1 MNTAEAY
8 VHETPSYP
16 ALVKANSD
24 LAKEIRYRLN
34 SKLTVK
40 ASVLAHYTGRGIFAH
55 RRQILVRFESGQWT
69 DLWIENDRINIGRV
83 FGSGWAAR
91 KAPRG
96 TIRTVTITGTPRL
109 TENVLADI
117 AKIINRA
124 LARS

>member
-8 VHETPSYP
+8 IHETPAYP
-16 ALVKANSD
+16 ELVKANSD

-34 SKLTVK
+34 SKLTGK

-55 RRQILVRFESGQWT
+55 RRQILVRLESGQWT
-69 DLWIENDRINIGRV
+69 DLWIENGRIDIGRI
-83 FGSGWAAR
+83 FKSGWAAR

-96 TIRTVTITGTPRL
+96 TVRTVTITGNPRP
-109 TENVLADI
+109 TENILADI
-117 AKIINRA
+117 AQIINRA